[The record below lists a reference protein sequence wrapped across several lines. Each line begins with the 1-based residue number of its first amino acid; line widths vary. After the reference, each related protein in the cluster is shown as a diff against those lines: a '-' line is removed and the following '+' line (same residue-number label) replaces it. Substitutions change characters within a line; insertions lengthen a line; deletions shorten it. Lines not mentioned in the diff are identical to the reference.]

1 MPITS
6 NDKASNQQCEG
17 SADGHSIG
25 QWTVDIDAKCS
36 LMGVVKVVRAAPIGK
51 HRLQFG
57 QNVSGRTKMRR
68 NEAASIMI
76 FHWGAKI
83 SIDIFGASKIQ
94 NITAGAIGT

>member
-57 QNVSGRTKMRR
+57 QNVSGTTQMRR
-68 NEAASIMI
+68 NEAASIMT
-76 FHWGAKI
+76 FHWGAEI
-83 SIDIFGASKIQ
+83 EH
-94 NITAGAIGT
+94 